1 MADFPADVFV
11 RGAWRVD
18 AATDDHEDGDD
29 EYGSDAVEHNQTNRL
44 VPWKWVVAI
53 PTTLRTSLGYSKV
66 SSSSFN
72 KTSTFSSRFPPSCLC

>member
-18 AATDDHEDGDD
+18 AAIDDNEDG
-29 EYGSDAVEHNQTNRL
+29 SAVDHNQTDRL

-66 SSSSFN
+66 SSRSFN
-72 KTSTFSSRFPPSCLC
+72 KTSTFSPRFPPSCLC